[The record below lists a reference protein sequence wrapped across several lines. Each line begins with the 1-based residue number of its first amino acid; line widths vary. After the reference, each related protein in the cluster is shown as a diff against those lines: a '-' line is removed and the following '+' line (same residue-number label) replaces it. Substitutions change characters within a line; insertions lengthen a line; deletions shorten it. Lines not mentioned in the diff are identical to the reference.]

1 MLRDMGLGGLEDLLL
16 RKVMRPLA
24 GVLYNRIGGRT
35 LDFGYAYI
43 LGYSG
48 KWRTL
53 CVGSLFVGY
62 I

>member
-1 MLRDMGLGGLEDLLL
+1 MGLGGLEDLLL

-24 GVLYNRIGGRT
+24 GVLYNRVGGRT

-48 KWRTL
+48 K
-53 CVGSLFVGY
+53 
-62 I
+62 